1 MASTSSLKLTVDD
14 YLALPEDGRYYQLID
29 GDLVTAPSPLRY
41 HQQILVRLSH
51 RIMTHLNEHPG
62 GELNIGPF
70 DVHLDKH
77 NVFQPDLCWFSDDR
91 LRLLSRRG
99 AEGAPD
105 WVVEV
110 LSESTARTDRVP
122 KRTLY
127 AKFGVREFW
136 LIDPE
141 SDLIERYLLQDDPSQ
156 PEGIY
161 RLGEHETIVPACLP
175 ELTLRLDGFLGEGR
189 ERSAVPVNYLAA
201 RTSWMM
207 ICRVVRPR
215 KVLRSIVNAMSH
227 GGSGRATSPPP
238 KKTASCSA

>member
-1 MASTSSLKLTVDD
+1 MAATASLKLTVDD
-14 YLALPEDGRYYQLID
+14 YLALPEDGRHYQLID
-29 GDLVTAPSPLRY
+29 GELVMAPAPLRY
-41 HQQILVRLSH
+41 HQKILVRLSH
-51 RIMTHLNEHPG
+51 LILDFLHHHPQ
-62 GELNIGPF
+62 GELYFAPF
-70 DVHLDKH
+70 DVHLDK
-77 NVFQPDLCWFSDDR
+77 NNIFQPDLCWFSDDR
-91 LRLLSRRG
+91 LKLLSRRG

-127 AKFGVREFW
+127 AKFGVRELW

-141 SDLIERYLLQDDPSQ
+141 SDLIERYLLQEDPSQ

-189 ERSAVPVNYLAA
+189 
-201 RTSWMM
+201 
-207 ICRVVRPR
+207 
-215 KVLRSIVNAMSH
+215 
-227 GGSGRATSPPP
+227 
-238 KKTASCSA
+238 

>member
-1 MASTSSLKLTVDD
+1 MAATASLKLTVDD
-14 YLALPEDGRYYQLID
+14 YLALPEDGRHYQLIE
-29 GDLVTAPSPLRY
+29 GELVVAPAPLRY
-41 HQQILVRLSH
+41 HQRIVLRLSH
-51 RIMTHLNEHPG
+51 LIMIHLDDHPS
-62 GELNIGPF
+62 GELNVAPF

-77 NVFQPDLCWFSDDR
+77 NVFQPDLCWFSEER
-91 LRLLSRRG
+91 RKLLSRRG
-99 AEGAPD
+99 AEGTPD

-127 AKFGVREFW
+127 ANFGVRELW

-175 ELTLRLDGFLGEGR
+175 GLTLRLDAFLGEGR
-189 ERSAVPVNYLAA
+189 S
-201 RTSWMM
+201 
-207 ICRVVRPR
+207 
-215 KVLRSIVNAMSH
+215 
-227 GGSGRATSPPP
+227 
-238 KKTASCSA
+238 